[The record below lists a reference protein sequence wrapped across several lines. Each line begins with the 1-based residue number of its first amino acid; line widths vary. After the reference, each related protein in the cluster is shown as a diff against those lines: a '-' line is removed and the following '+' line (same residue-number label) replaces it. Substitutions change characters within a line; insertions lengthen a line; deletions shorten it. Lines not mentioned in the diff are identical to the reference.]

1 MLAVGNIL
9 MRGSGTRMWSR
20 WIYTFWVNVS
30 CFLGNPCR
38 IWSGRA
44 RKKKNCNSL
53 LLFNWLSIMDICKH
67 HDYKI
72 QNKESICRC
81 VCVCVCAQSQS
92 CLTLCYPMD
101 YNPSYSS
108 THLIFKAR
116 ILERVAIFSSR
127 GSSQPSEWTVS
138 PALQAEFLPL
148 SHWRSPIHR

>member
-1 MLAVGNIL
+1 MLALGNIL

-38 IWSGRA
+38 IWWGRA
-44 RKKKNCNSL
+44 RKKTNCNSL
-53 LLFNWLSIMDICKH
+53 LLLNWLSIMDICKH

-72 QNKESICRC
+72 QNKESIHRG
-81 VCVCVCAQSQS
+81 VCVCVCSVSQS

-101 YNPSYSS
+101 YNPSDSS
-108 THLIFKAR
+108 AHGIFKAR
-116 ILERVAIFSSR
+116 ILEQVAIFSSR
-127 GSSQPSEWTVS
+127 GWFQPSDRTVS
-138 PALQAEFLPL
+138 AHCRQIFLPL

>member
-38 IWSGRA
+38 IWSGWA
-44 RKKKNCNSL
+44 RKKKHCNSL

-72 QNKESICRC
+72 QNKESIRRC
-81 VCVCVCAQSQS
+81 VCVCVCSVSVMSDSLLPHGLQPFILLYPFDFQGKNTGTGCHFLLQGIVPTQWVNCVS
-92 CLTLCYPMD
+92 CIAGRVFTTEP
-101 YNPSYSS
+101 
-108 THLIFKAR
+108 
-116 ILERVAIFSSR
+116 LEK
-127 GSSQPSEWTVS
+127 
-138 PALQAEFLPL
+138 
-148 SHWRSPIHR
+148 SHT